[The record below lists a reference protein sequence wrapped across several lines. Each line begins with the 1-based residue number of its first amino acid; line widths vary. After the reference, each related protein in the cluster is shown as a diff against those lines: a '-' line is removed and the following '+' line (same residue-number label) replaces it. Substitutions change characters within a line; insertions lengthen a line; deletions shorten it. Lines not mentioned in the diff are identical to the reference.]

1 MIDRLQKLI
10 ASRAALP
17 LIVLLF
23 LGAIAWQWPG
33 AQSIAVADEIG
44 YVTSGVNLVTTGCFI
59 NPWGEPELWFPP
71 VYPVLIGLGSLGG
84 RWDPFVTARVLSVIA
99 AVISLLTLHRVAL
112 RLEVGRIPQ
121 NRSLSGEPDASPR
134 HSSKLLTAL
143 GADRSPRVFATMSV
157 ALLAANPT
165 FQIFANRAL
174 SESLALCFTL
184 LALHVWLSS
193 RSRCGALAT
202 GVFIGLATLTRPEC
216 ILLAPLWYGLDW
228 LRQRDR
234 TTFRRGLVCGAML
247 AALLLPYIAFLHEH
261 TGRWTISN
269 KGEVN
274 LAAGRAAFHQTP
286 REYID
291 ETTLEL
297 GYFPVDTSLPTE
309 LQRYV
314 FNLRKLV
321 AAFCEIYCRPL
332 LAAGV
337 MVLIITGAV
346 LLWRQKEQRLVLG
359 LAAGLVYLIA
369 VVRYDVAGAKN
380 LHLALPTF
388 SLLMAMTLTR
398 TLQVA
403 RWRRVLPVC
412 GLTAL
417 IMLEGATRFPR
428 WSQTSSTVEFASLRD
443 AGQQLRASHFPRG
456 VMYEYGA
463 STAYYSGQW
472 RRYLTPNS
480 LDTILD
486 HIAAYERTAGP
497 VYLTVSAATSRVLH
511 PTTRALLTESDPR
524 LERVLEI
531 DSPDRV
537 VIYRVK
543 RES

>member
-1 MIDRLQKLI
+1 MIDRLQKLF

-23 LGAIAWQWPG
+23 LIAIAWQWHG

-44 YVTSGVNLVTTGCFI
+44 YVTSGINLVTTGYFL

-71 VYPVLIGLGSLGG
+71 VYPVLIGVGSLGG
-84 RWDPFVTARVLSVIA
+84 RWDPFVTARILSVIA
-99 AVISLLTLHRVAL
+99 AVVSLVTLHHVAL
-112 RLEVGRIPQ
+112 RLGVSRTEQGHSLALERDALSSPQ
-121 NRSLSGEPDASPR
+121 RPTSLTS
-134 HSSKLLTAL
+134 
-143 GADRSPRVFATMSV
+143 DRSTRVLATISV

-174 SESLALCFTL
+174 SESLALCLSL
-184 LALHVWLSS
+184 LALRLWLASQS
-193 RSRCGALAT
+193 LRGAIAT

-216 ILLAPLWYGLDW
+216 ILLAPFWYGIDW
-228 LRQRDR
+228 LRRRDR
-234 TTFRRGLVCGAML
+234 ATFIRAVACGATL
-247 AALLLPYIAFLHEH
+247 AALLLPYVAFLHKH

-291 ETTLEL
+291 EATLEL

-309 LQRYV
+309 LQRYA
-314 FNLRKLV
+314 FNVRKLV

-332 LAAGV
+332 LAIGV
-337 MVLIITGAV
+337 AVLVITGAM
-346 LLWRQKEQRLVLG
+346 LLWRRKEQRLVLG
-359 LAAGLVYLIA
+359 LAAGLVYLVA

-388 SLLMAMTLTR
+388 SLLAAMTLTW
-398 TLQVA
+398 TLQLA
-403 RWRRVLPVC
+403 RWRWVVPVC
-412 GLTAL
+412 GLATL
-417 IMLEGATRFPR
+417 VMLEGATRFPR
-428 WSQTSSTVEFASLRD
+428 WSQTSSTIEYASLRD
-443 AGQQLRASHFPRG
+443 AGQQLRMSHHPRG

-480 LDTILD
+480 LDTILR
-486 HIAAYERTAGP
+486 HIAVQERTSGP
-497 VYLTVSAATSRVLH
+497 VYVTVSAATSRALH
-511 PTTRALLTESDPR
+511 PSTRALLNESDPR

-531 DSPDRV
+531 DSPSRV